1 VPLKKKKRRKE
12 ARTRDV
18 RGSQVAFAEKQ

>member
-12 ARTRDV
+12 ARARDV